1 MKTSGSKQ
9 QGDKYKKI
17 KHQVQKQTTS
27 IMLEIYRKFSHTKLI
42 LLPLDLKSLITSLK
56 TCGRNIKGENSEYEI
71 SYFSLKKT
79 RET

>member
-1 MKTSGSKQ
+1 
-9 QGDKYKKI
+9 
-17 KHQVQKQTTS
+17 
-27 IMLEIYRKFSHTKLI
+27 MLEIYRKFSHTKLI